1 VVTDEHTF
9 ETFERRYKA
18 LDLSPERFQFIKNA
32 FDTVCEIYSI
42 PDDAI
47 DEREFLALHLIVGSR
62 SMPDDGK
69 VLEAARK
76 AVENYRQK
84 SRKPMLRLVV
94 SAASSHKSSN
104 P

>member
-1 VVTDEHTF
+1 MTDEHTF

-18 LDLSPERFQFIKNA
+18 SDLSPERFQFIKNA

-42 PDDAI
+42 PDHAI

-62 SMPDDGK
+62 SVPDDGK

-76 AVENYRQK
+76 AVENYRHK
-84 SRKPMLRLVV
+84 NRKPVLRLVV
-94 SAASSHKSSN
+94 CSPSSHKSSN